1 MQFILENKILSM
13 ALGYIIFVLSA
24 SIHEYSHARSAFSL
38 GDQTALNAG
47 RLTVNPLKHIDIL
60 GTVILP
66 IMASITGLPVIG
78 WMKPV
83 PTNPNN
89 YRGSRERGMAI
100 TAFAGPLSNFSL
112 SLIAFILIKIITMP
126 VTLGEQ
132 TAKMPLLYSLLAQT
146 NSEAVIR
153 ILAPLVSIIAVM
165 LFYFYMI
172 NIFLM
177 VFNLLPFPP
186 LDGGWILRYLLPQNA
201 KRVYD
206 KVYPF
211 GFVILYAMMFFG
223 LFRMILRP
231 IQTGIFELLGNSLP
245 ILFSY

>member
-13 ALGYIIFVLSA
+13 ALGYVVFVLSA
-24 SIHEYSHARSAFSL
+24 SIHEYSHARSAFGL
-38 GDQTALNAG
+38 GDQTALNMG
-47 RLTVNPLKHIDIL
+47 RLTMNPLKHIDVL

-66 IMASITGLPVIG
+66 ILAGLTGLPVIG

-89 YRGSRERGMAI
+89 YRGNKERGMAI

-112 SLIAFILIKIITMP
+112 SLLAFVIIKIITMP
-126 VTLGEQ
+126 IALGEQ
-132 TAKMPLLYSLLAQT
+132 TTKMPLLYSLLAQT
-146 NSEAVIR
+146 NNEAMIK
-153 ILAPLVSIIAVM
+153 IFAPLLSIIAAM

-186 LDGGWILRYLLPQNA
+186 LDGGWILRYLLPQNG

-206 KVYPF
+206 KIYPF
-211 GFVILYAMMFFG
+211 GFVILYAMMFLG

-231 IQTGIFELLGNSLP
+231 IQMGIFQLLGTSLP